1 MLNIDDIDIVIKLL
15 EDHNWD
21 VSQAANSYYA
31 SQFARGGAHEESN
44 PDRHDL
50 NN

>member
-31 SQFARGGAHEESN
+31 S
-44 PDRHDL
+44 
-50 NN
+50 